1 MPEFQHIQR
10 KRMASEVLTVMFV
23 DLVEYTKTTTGL
35 TRDLID
41 QLLNAFESLP
51 MPVLER
57 YGGTLVK
64 KIGDALLITFKSP
77 TDAVLCGIA
86 LQHTFRR
93 YNITNRLRYPLRIRV
108 AIHSG
113 EVLMR
118 DNDVF
123 GDAVNTTS
131 RIETVAKPGQVVF
144 SDAVFSA
151 MNKNEVPFIQLGW
164 QQLRGVKY
172 PIRLFRVKTREDE
185 IQQRRQ
191 RIKGIIKKIVAIA
204 VVVIL
209 LFLLGHY
216 LWFNFGLSPQMEEL
230 IENMTSVG

>member
-1 MPEFQHIQR
+1 
-10 KRMASEVLTVMFV
+10 
-23 DLVEYTKTTTGL
+23 
-35 TRDLID
+35 
-41 QLLNAFESLP
+41 
-51 MPVLER
+51 
-57 YGGTLVK
+57 
-64 KIGDALLITFKSP
+64 
-77 TDAVLCGIA
+77 
-86 LQHTFRR
+86 
-93 YNITNRLRYPLRIRV
+93 
-108 AIHSG
+108 
-113 EVLMR
+113 MR

-185 IQQRRQ
+185 VTQRRQ

-204 VVVIL
+204 IVVIL

-216 LWFNFGLSPQMEEL
+216 LWFNFGLSPQMEEIL
-230 IENMTSVG
+230 ENLTSVS

>member
-1 MPEFQHIQR
+1 MQPLQQPPR
-10 KRMASEVLTVMFV
+10 KRMSSETATVMFV
-23 DLVEYTKTTTGL
+23 DVVGYTKTTAGL

-41 QLLNAFESLP
+41 QLLNAFETLP
-51 MPVLER
+51 MPVIDR

-93 YNITNRLRYPLRIRV
+93 YNITNRLRRPLRIRV
-108 AIHSG
+108 AIHAG
-113 EVLMR
+113 EVLKR

-123 GDAVNTTS
+123 GDAVNATS
-131 RIETVAKPGQVVF
+131 RIEEMTKPGQVVF

-151 MNKNEVPFIQLGW
+151 MNKNEVPFVPLGW

-185 IQQRRQ
+185 IEMRRR
-191 RIKGIIKKIVAIA
+191 RIKGVIKKIVAIA
-204 VVVIL
+204 IVLIL
-209 LFLLGHY
+209 VFLLGHY
-216 LWFNFGLSPQMEEL
+216 LWVNFGLSPQMEEA
-230 IENMTSVG
+230 IENLTSIG